1 MIPFVEKYR
10 PKKLEEI
17 RGQDKPISDLKELIR
32 NYKQGR
38 AIMLYGGHGTGKT
51 SAVHALANE
60 FDLEILEIN
69 SSDLRD
75 KESMEKNVL
84 NAVKQRSLFGR
95 KKMILIDD
103 IEGFSIS
110 DRGGVGVVS
119 QVIEESSFPVVIT
132 VKDPWDRKINS
143 IRTKSNLIGFRSINH
158 VNIFNFLNEICLK
171 ENLIFEESI
180 LMDIAKKNEGDLRGA
195 INDLQG
201 YVTDIGIREKKI
213 DIFNVIKKV
222 LKNRDNNVE
231 DVLNEMDINFDDYL
245 LWLDE
250 NIAREYKKEELV
262 KAYDRLSKA
271 DVFRGRILRQ
281 QYYRFLVYQMF
292 LMSAGV
298 SFSKKEAKPGFTSYQ
313 KPGRILKMFI
323 AKQKYEKK
331 KSIAEKIASR
341 IHVSSKKVL
350 GNFEDY
356 YKLLNNKEIAKELEL
371 DDDEVKWLKR

>member
-1 MIPFVEKYR
+1 MITFVEKYR

-32 NYKQGR
+32 NYKPGR
-38 AIMLYGGHGTGKT
+38 AIMIYGGHGTGKT

-60 FDLEILEIN
+60 FNLEILEIN
-69 SSDLRD
+69 SSDSRD
-75 KESMEKNVL
+75 KESMEKSVL
-84 NAVKQRSLFGR
+84 NAVKQGSLFGR

-103 IEGFSIS
+103 IEGFSS
-110 DRGGVGVVS
+110 TDRGGINVVS

-132 VKDPWDRKINS
+132 VKDPWDRKINQV
-143 IRTKSNLIGFRSINH
+143 RTKSNLVGFRSINH

-195 INDLQG
+195 INDLQS
-201 YVTDIGIREKKI
+201 YTVDIGIREKKI

-250 NIAREYKKEELV
+250 NIAREYKKEELT

-298 SFSKKEAKPGFTSYQ
+298 SFSKKEAKLGFTSYQ

-331 KSIAEKIASR
+331 KSIAGKIAEKT
-341 IHVSSKKVL
+341 HCSSKKIL

-356 YKLLNNKEIAKELEL
+356 YKILNNKEIAKELEL
-371 DDDEVKWLKR
+371 DDDEITWLKR